1 MPRSCPVPPRRR
13 VRPAHVCLGANPA
26 RGREFTRART
36 ELATIH
42 LPQPP
47 SLRRCDRNLP
57 RSRRQMCLGCG
68 LHACAGPDTHA
79 DPPATPP
86 GRAATSCAPVL
97 HGSHRTSHSRESLA
111 GNRWIEPCFWHLAP
125 RDRSSP
131 PRSACRRAACSV
143 LLDREG
149 VPARSLCAS
158 EHRKGRPSSQ
168 RPSTR
173 KSARLRGCHA
183 CPRIVSQVPRDR
195 RAAAA
200 RWLDHRAL

>member
-1 MPRSCPVPPRRR
+1 MSAIGMPRSCPVPPRRR

-42 LPQPP
+42 LPQSP

-97 HGSHRTSHSRESLA
+97 HESHRTSHSRESLA
-111 GNRWIEPCFWHLAP
+111 GNRWIERADQAHNPPACCSGRPGRSRRLIAERMAVVVLAHDVRARNP
-125 RDRSSP
+125 SV
-131 PRSACRRAACSV
+131 RRAQRLTVHEADIK
-143 LLDREG
+143 LD
-149 VPARSLCAS
+149 A
-158 EHRKGRPSSQ
+158 
-168 RPSTR
+168 
-173 KSARLRGCHA
+173 RGCKSLVD
-183 CPRIVSQVPRDR
+183 PRQRNVG
-195 RAAAA
+195 
-200 RWLDHRAL
+200 